1 MNPKR
6 LLINA
11 TLVLGLLL
19 AGYLLYKVFN
29 RYSLDD
35 IIASIRAIPATRL
48 AAGSTFA
55 AASYLCLT
63 GFDWLALR
71 YAGRPLSYPK
81 AALASFTALSIGH
94 NLGIAALSS
103 GAVRYRFYARWGL
116 KAEEVA
122 KVILFCG
129 VTVGLGLVT
138 LAGIALLANP
148 SDAANVLK
156 LDPNGLFLLGLA
168 GLAAP
173 VGYVLLALT
182 LRAPLRLWKWS
193 FQMPGPGLAVAQI
206 VVGTVNFICVAA
218 CLHQMIVAE
227 ADVSFVKTATAYV
240 LANIAIL
247 LTHVPGGLGVL
258 EATVSHVLPGSASVG
273 ALVAFRVIYFVMP
286 LFIGL
291 AMFAASEIVIRK
303 RKPRGER
310 SEDRREQP
318 RLQRTEPQARS
329 V

>member
-29 RYSLDD
+29 RYSLDEVMT
-35 IIASIRAIPATRL
+35 SIRAIPVTRL
-48 AAGSTFA
+48 LAGTAFA
-55 AASYLCLT
+55 AASYVCLT

-81 AALASFTALSIGH
+81 AALTSFTALSIGH
-94 NLGIAALSS
+94 NLGVAALSS

-138 LAGIALLANP
+138 LAGIALLLNP

-156 LDPNGLFLLGLA
+156 LDASGLFLLGLA
-168 GLAAP
+168 CLATP
-173 VGYVLLALT
+173 VAYVVLALT

-227 ADVSFVKTATAYV
+227 ADVSFVKTATAFV

-247 LTHVPGGLGVL
+247 VTHVPGGLGVL
-258 EATVSHVLPGSASVG
+258 EATVSHVLPGAASVG
-273 ALVAFRVIYFVMP
+273 ALVAFRVIYFVLP

-291 AMFAASEIVIRK
+291 AMFAVSEIVIRK
-303 RKPRGER
+303 RKPRDR

-318 RLQRTEPQARS
+318 RLEGAEPEPRS